1 MFQPFILF
9 SAIFWVMIMLVLL
22 KNNKI
27 SPGSD
32 RSFTG
37 FTATATPPVEI
48 TIFYWSG
55 IWKSVAILILNWISK
70 TPIRVKYP
78 WKWLKGMKML
88 FERICN
94 RLKYLLE
101 RQFFSLF
108 TTLVKFFKTDY
119 RVSFLLI
126 ELQKVSEMNLSSGPW
141 LCCFFWRIIKSPR
154 VTMSALHL
162 EDQSLLH
169 LQVLSPFFITRQFVN
184 L

>member
-1 MFQPFILF
+1 
-9 SAIFWVMIMLVLL
+9 MIMLVFL
-22 KNNKI
+22 KHNII
-27 SPGSD
+27 SPGSN
-32 RSFTG
+32 RSFTESIT
-37 FTATATPPVEI
+37 TAAPPVEI
-48 TIFYWSG
+48 PIFYWSG
-55 IWKSVAILILNWISK
+55 IWKSVAILILNCIAR
-70 TPIRVKYP
+70 TPFWVKYP
-78 WKWLKGMKML
+78 WKRLKRMKML
-88 FERICN
+88 LEWICN
-94 RLKYLLE
+94 RLKYLLN
-101 RQFFSLF
+101 RQFFNLF
-108 TTLVKFFKTDY
+108 RILVKFFKTDY

>member
-1 MFQPFILF
+1 
-9 SAIFWVMIMLVLL
+9 MIMLVLL

-48 TIFYWSG
+48 AIFYWSG
-55 IWKSVAILILNWISK
+55 IGKSVAILILNWIAK

-78 WKWLKGMKML
+78 WKRLKGMKML
-88 FERICN
+88 LERICN
-94 RLKYLLE
+94 RLKYLLK
-101 RQFFSLF
+101 RQFFSLCYF
-108 TTLVKFFKTDY
+108 IQNFGISFSWQIY

-126 ELQKVSEMNLSSGPW
+126 ELQKVSEVNLSSGPW